1 VDRLVDAGADL
12 TEFMGGAGEMLRSL
26 LMLQL
31 GNDPEGLTE
40 TVRRGLEQYRDR
52 LEPGD
57 VVRMLRLLTD
67 SEAALR
73 RSANPRLAAETLLLR
88 WAMMD
93 RTVDL
98 REVIAGVA
106 RGAGPAEQGGPAA
119 PPTKSAEPRPADGPG
134 GRVLRDATS
143 AGRPPAPG
151 LGPTRGPAVPLAA
164 AWPDI
169 VTEVRAGS
177 RFLGEALA
185 ETTPGPVEGSSL
197 PLLLAE
203 SNPLFAERI
212 QAQAAAVEEVIQ
224 RHTGQ
229 PLRIRVTV
237 AEGESAPK
245 PRPITES
252 SLRADRLRS
261 FRAKDPALDT
271 AADALDLEIV
281 D

>member
-1 VDRLVDAGADL
+1 
-12 TEFMGGAGEMLRSL
+12 
-26 LMLQL
+26 
-31 GNDPEGLTE
+31 
-40 TVRRGLEQYRDR
+40 
-52 LEPGD
+52 
-57 VVRMLRLLTD
+57 VV
-67 SEAALR
+67 
-73 RSANPRLAAETLLLR
+73 ETLLLR

-98 REVIAGVA
+98 QEVIEGGQAGRRAGVQ
-106 RGAGPAEQGGPAA
+106 GGGEGPAVGVGNAA
-119 PPTKSAEPRPADGPG
+119 SPG
-134 GRVLRDATS
+134 VGVQDPRVLRDAAGPVGSQSTPPAGPPARPS
-143 AGRPPAPG
+143 AGPPARPS
-151 LGPTRGPAVPLAA
+151 ALAT
-164 AWPDI
+164 AWPEI
-169 VTEVRAGS
+169 LTEVRSRS

-185 ETTPGPVEGSSL
+185 GTTPGPVDASSL
-197 PLLLAE
+197 TLVLAE

-212 QAQAAAVEEVIQ
+212 QAQAAEVEEVVR

-229 PLRIRVTV
+229 ALRIRVTV
-237 AEGESAPK
+237 AEGEPVAPK